1 MSYSVGEWL
10 TKTLF
15 SALSISPFSNL
26 PSAWL
31 SSLPISLP
39 IIKHDLMDRLSPDCL
54 EATNS

>member
-15 SALSISPFSNL
+15 SALSTFPFSNL

-31 SSLPISLP
+31 SSLSISLF
-39 IIKHDLMDRLSPDCL
+39 HH
-54 EATNS
+54 